1 MFAFSPNWIM
11 RNAPSLEP
19 FGLFAL
25 FCALTALPAVL
36 MIRVVEPELVL
47 PAFSI
52 LLFVEAA
59 IAAFVARLISVRE
72 NAASVT
78 MWDFAGAF
86 TFIGC
91 AATIFAEPDQAVLF
105 LEEQAALRSDS
116 GP

>member
-1 MFAFSPNWIM
+1 MIAFSPNWMM

-25 FCALTALPAVL
+25 FCALTAVPAVL
-36 MIRVVEPELVL
+36 MIRVLEPELVL

-52 LLFVEAA
+52 LLFVEAG
-59 IAAFVARLISVRE
+59 IAAIVARLISVRE
-72 NAASVT
+72 NEASVT

-105 LEEQAALRSDS
+105 LEEQAALPSR
-116 GP
+116 P

>member
-1 MFAFSPNWIM
+1 MVH
-11 RNAPSLEP
+11 L
-19 FGLFAL
+19 L
-25 FCALTALPAVL
+25 
-36 MIRVVEPELVL
+36 EPELVL

-59 IAAFVARLISVRE
+59 IAAILARSISVRE
-72 NAASVT
+72 HEARVT

-116 GP
+116 RP

>member
-1 MFAFSPNWIM
+1 MFAFSTNWMM
-11 RNAPSLEP
+11 RNTPSPEP

-25 FCALTALPAVL
+25 FCALTAVPAVL
-36 MIRVVEPELVL
+36 MIRVLEPELVL

-52 LLFVEAA
+52 LLFVEAG
-59 IAAFVARLISVRE
+59 IAAIVARLISVRE
-72 NAASVT
+72 KEASVT

-105 LEEQAALRSDS
+105 LEEQAALRSR
-116 GP
+116 P

>member
-1 MFAFSPNWIM
+1 
-11 RNAPSLEP
+11 
-19 FGLFAL
+19 
-25 FCALTALPAVL
+25 
-36 MIRVVEPELVL
+36 
-47 PAFSI
+47 
-52 LLFVEAA
+52 
-59 IAAFVARLISVRE
+59 VARLISVRE